1 MILPTY
7 TDTGIIVNITNAME
21 CDMKLPTYS
30 ATEISVKIASA
41 WDIWMRYKIAYIYCY
56 GNDCEHY

>member
-1 MILPTY
+1 MQGISKCDLKLPTY
-7 TDTGIIVNITNAME
+7 TDTEIIVNITNAME

-41 WDIWMRYKIAYIYCY
+41 WDI
-56 GNDCEHY
+56 